1 MARPQAPVSV
11 TVLGDCVADAF
22 TDPARSSSDGDLR
35 AQPISRRSRTGALRR
50 GLGVR
55 SVALARVVPGS
66 GAGTPAR
73 AADPPQEGTPRCEI
87 LSR

>member
-35 AQPISRRSRTGALRR
+35 AQPISRRIAEAAPERS
-50 GLGVR
+50 GV
-55 SVALARVVPGS
+55 A
-66 GAGTPAR
+66 
-73 AADPPQEGTPRCEI
+73 
-87 LSR
+87 